1 MKLER
6 RALVAGMAGTVVL
19 SLARVPFAAAAV
31 PDDVAAAIDTILAG
45 REPAE
50 DGLDLEV
57 PRVAENG
64 AQVPITVRVDSP
76 MTEDNHVTAIHI
88 VATANPT
95 PGIGTFRLTPHIARA
110 EVFTRVRLAEEQDL
124 LILAEL
130 SDGRVLR
137 AVARVTVSVGGC
149 AT

>member
-45 REPAE
+45 REPTE

>member
-124 LILAEL
+124 LVLAEL